1 MQEEWGSISF
11 LNGDITR
18 IHTQQVH
25 VFFRIKRKLAG
36 LNIKK
41 KKSTWL
47 KNTPIMLSKI
57 RTDFKV
63 GLGVRYWG
71 EPPDVMV

>member
-1 MQEEWGSISF
+1 MH
-11 LNGDITR
+11 

-41 KKSTWL
+41 STWP
-47 KNTPIMLSKI
+47 KNTPVMLSKI

-71 EPPDVMV
+71 VSLDVMCLNPGDIQPRGILEMDPR